1 MPFEDGSFDAVVAI
15 DVHEHMQD
23 PTPFTDELKRVV
35 RPGGTVIVTV
45 PNGNSRKLACRI
57 KTMLGMTPE
66 VYGHQRWGYDIEE
79 LSGMMKA
86 SGLEPVATSSYA
98 RFFTEMV
105 ELAINFMYV
114 KVLKK
119 NDDNGDGD
127 DHAIAPGTEE
137 DLRKVQK
144 TFRIYSMAY
153 PVLKA
158 VSLLDVLVFTRGY
171 AVVVEATA
179 PTATASG
186 SGED

>member
-1 MPFEDGSFDAVVAI
+1 
-15 DVHEHMQD
+15 
-23 PTPFTDELKRVV
+23 
-35 RPGGTVIVTV
+35 
-45 PNGNSRKLACRI
+45 
-57 KTMLGMTPE
+57 
-66 VYGHQRWGYDIEE
+66 
-79 LSGMMKA
+79 MK
-86 SGLEPVATSSYA
+86 PVATSSYA

-119 NDDNGDGD
+119 GGGNGGG

-137 DLRKVQK
+137 ALRKVQK

-186 SGED
+186 SGES